1 MFVCR
6 MMLVVVHDCT
16 CAFKKTIG
24 RVLKECT

>member
-16 CAFKKTIG
+16 AYKKSIG